1 MSSQGMP
8 ASVGPTGYV
17 YGPRIQDASEWT
29 KLLKEKREYVSY
41 NAALNTGDR
50 NTSDPWVSTG
60 NQFLKT
66 YQFGGFGCNGCT
78 GGAFN
83 GVTGPIVKYS

>member
-29 KLLKEKREYVSY
+29 KLLKEKREYYSY
-41 NAALNTGDR
+41 NSSLNTGNR
-50 NTSDPWVSTG
+50 NTSDPWLKTG
-60 NQFLKT
+60 NQFRTT
-66 YQFGGFGCNGCT
+66 YSFGQLACNGCT
-78 GGAFN
+78 GVAFN
-83 GVTGPIVKYS
+83 GPNGPL

>member
-29 KLLKEKREYVSY
+29 KLLKEKREYYSY
-41 NAALNTGDR
+41 NSSLNTGNR
-50 NTSDPWVSTG
+50 NTADPWVKTG
-60 NQFLKT
+60 NQFRTT
-66 YQFGGFGCNGCT
+66 YSFGQFGCAGCT
-78 GGAFN
+78 GSAFN
-83 GVTGPIVKYS
+83 GPNGPL

>member
-1 MSSQGMP
+1 MP

-41 NAALNTGDR
+41 NSSLNTGNRD
-50 NTSDPWVSTG
+50 TSDPWLKTG
-60 NQFLKT
+60 NAFRLT
-66 YQFGGFGCNGCT
+66 YDFGRFACAGCSGNAFGG
-78 GGAFN
+78 A
-83 GVTGPIVKYS
+83 TGPLN